1 MEEIDKYKEMLFS
14 NNKIKRAARNIILY
28 RYKDEKTG
36 NIIED
41 YDDDGEHY
49 AGNRILTDLQKIK
62 IYNVF
67 ILISR
72 FNGDLH
78 LKQHSTKY
86 LTITEILIEDYK
98 SLFQFV

>member
-1 MEEIDKYKEMLFS
+1 ML
-14 NNKIKRAARNIILY
+14 
-28 RYKDEKTG
+28 TT
-36 NIIED
+36 
-41 YDDDGEHY
+41 
-49 AGNRILTDLQKIK
+49 RILGYLKKVK

-72 FNGDLH
+72 FNGDSH
-78 LKQHSTKY
+78 LRQHSTKY